1 MWASRSASGKVRL
14 KVRDFNAVSAFY
26 QSVLGLNVSQTD
38 DSRVTLGTRATVA
51 GQVRDWLDRA
61 AERVMDRLGSGVYDN
76 GRVVL
81 KSSC

>member
-1 MWASRSASGKVRL
+1 M
-14 KVRDFNAVSAFY
+14 RDFNAVSAFY